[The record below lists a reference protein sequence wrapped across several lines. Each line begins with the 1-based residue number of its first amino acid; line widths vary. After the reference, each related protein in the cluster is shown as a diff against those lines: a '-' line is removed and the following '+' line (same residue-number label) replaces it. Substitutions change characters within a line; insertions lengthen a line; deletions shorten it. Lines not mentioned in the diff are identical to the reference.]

1 MVDAETS
8 VEGCNRMEHIQVL
21 CFAGTYGLALA
32 AELARGAVQSPWR
45 WRLTLALT
53 VLGWCVQTVYLANL
67 SMVGSWH
74 LPINSAF
81 ESVMALSWVVA
92 LVGVYLM
99 VQWPRRIAVGVFVL
113 PLVLGLIC
121 AAEWFVPQTPDWV
134 AGGGM
139 VAFWGTVHGLFLLFG
154 AVCASLAVVS
164 GLMYLAQS
172 RRLKSKSPGDF
183 GFALPSLERSERF
196 NRGAIVG
203 SFALLTVGLLIGAL
217 LGVAT
222 RNPDASPA
230 QAIHW
235 NDPKVLSALGMW
247 LVFAVLLHARFRPS
261 MRGRVVTILTIVAFA
276 FLVFTWVGVE
286 ALRLPTAHGGSSGAG
301 GPP

>member
-1 MVDAETS
+1 MDAGTS
-8 VEGCNRMEHIQVL
+8 VEGCNRMERIQVL
-21 CFAGTYGLALA
+21 CFAGTYALALA
-32 AELARGAVQSPWR
+32 AELARGAIQSPWP
-45 WRLTLALT
+45 WRLTVGLT
-53 VLGWCVQTVYLANL
+53 ALGWCVQTVYLANL
-67 SMVGSWH
+67 SMVGSTH

-81 ESVMALSWVVA
+81 ESVMALSWVMA
-92 LVGVYLM
+92 LVGLYLM

-113 PLVLGLIC
+113 PLVVGLIV

-134 AGGGM
+134 SGGWM

-154 AVCASLAVVS
+154 AVCACLAVIS

-172 RRLKSKSPGDF
+172 RRLKAKAPADF

-203 SFALLTVGLLIGAL
+203 SFALLTVGLFIGSL
-217 LGVAT
+217 LGVAV
-222 RNPDASPA
+222 RKPDASPA

-235 NDPKVLSALGMW
+235 NDPKVLSAFGMW

-261 MRGRVVTILTIVAFA
+261 MRGRAVMMLTIVAFA

-286 ALRLPTAHGGSSGAG
+286 ALQLPTAHGGAG
-301 GPP
+301 GRP